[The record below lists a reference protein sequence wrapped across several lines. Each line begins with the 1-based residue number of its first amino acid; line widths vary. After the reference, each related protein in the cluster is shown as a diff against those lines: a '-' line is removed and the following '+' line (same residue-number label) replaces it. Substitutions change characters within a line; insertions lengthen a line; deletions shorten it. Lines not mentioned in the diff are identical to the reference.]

1 MVENDVDDDV
11 DDDIDDVG
19 RQSYIG
25 NNIYKNID
33 LYIDIQMAYVGVP
46 GGVQQCIL
54 F

>member
-25 NNIYKNID
+25 NNIYICKNID
-33 LYIDIQMAYVGVP
+33 LYIDI
-46 GGVQQCIL
+46 
-54 F
+54 

>member
-25 NNIYKNID
+25 NNIYICKNID
-33 LYIDIQMAYVGVP
+33 LDIDI
-46 GGVQQCIL
+46 
-54 F
+54 